1 MFDVSLHRPV
11 LGSSGATRNLGGGV
25 QTFQDPA
32 KGFASSCLNW
42 VPSEVYMLSPH
53 LMLFTSKPR
62 MALGLMMGLGER
74 FISFLLSIGAV
85 KGEQTSTAAQGYS
98 LEETR

>member
-1 MFDVSLHRPV
+1 
-11 LGSSGATRNLGGGV
+11 
-25 QTFQDPA
+25 
-32 KGFASSCLNW
+32 
-42 VPSEVYMLSPH
+42 
-53 LMLFTSKPR
+53 MLFTSKPR